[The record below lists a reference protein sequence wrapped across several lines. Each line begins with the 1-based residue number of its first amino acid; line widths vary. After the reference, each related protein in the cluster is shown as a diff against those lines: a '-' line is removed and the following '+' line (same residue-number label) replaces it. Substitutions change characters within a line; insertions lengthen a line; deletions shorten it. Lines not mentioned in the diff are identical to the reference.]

1 MVKKIKLFSTSLLL
15 IILSN
20 YSHSIE
26 LKLDIKD
33 REITFEECIEVF
45 EKGKILGT
53 IDSYNENEDLKEHK
67 LTILYNRFV
76 YSGMS
81 SSLFGLECYYKQ
93 KIIME

>member
-1 MVKKIKLFSTSLLL
+1 MKKIKLFLTSLLL

-20 YSHSIE
+20 SSQSIE

-53 IDSYNENEDLKEHK
+53 IDSYNENENLKEHY
-67 LTILYNRFV
+67 LTILHNRFV

-81 SSLFGLECYYKQ
+81 SSHFGLECFYKQ
-93 KIIME
+93 KVIKE